1 MPSVPSRFGPY
12 KVTEKLSESATT
24 TLYRAEH
31 ERLFRKVLIK
41 TPRGTLV
48 QGSPLGLALAREATL
63 LGKLDHPAIPAVF
76 DYAVEETSA
85 WVAQEDIAGVRLRA
99 VLARAKKL
107 EPAVAIAIALSL
119 AEGLGHAHARSIV
132 HRDVRPESVLLSR
145 EGRAV
150 LVDFS
155 AALDLRAPPSAS
167 PFDGSDRL
175 SGPEYQAPE
184 QILGETATARSDVF
198 SLGILLYEMLAG
210 QRPWDEGADG
220 IKEIARRVRSEDP
233 PPLAS
238 QGVLVSPTLE
248 RVVWR
253 CLAKRPEDRYED
265 GSAASEALLEALDEL
280 STTPVRVL
288 VTRALRAA
296 QLGEELPEGKAAR
309 KPVRKAPPPSLR
321 PLVQALLGIFALIV
335 LGAFVIETFV
345 REEDVPQ
352 TSAESLEKGEKGQL
366 RVLARPWAEVFVDGQ
381 LIDVTPIG
389 RPIPVVPGK
398 HYITFKHPSAPDE
411 KKEIRVAAGQT
422 VVLDVTMRIERA
434 IMDAGIPAPDASA
447 ASP

>member
-1 MPSVPSRFGPY
+1 M
-12 KVTEKLSESATT
+12 
-24 TLYRAEH
+24 
-31 ERLFRKVLIK
+31 
-41 TPRGTLV
+41 
-48 QGSPLGLALAREATL
+48 
-63 LGKLDHPAIPAVF
+63 
-76 DYAVEETSA
+76 
-85 WVAQEDIAGVRLRA
+85 
-99 VLARAKKL
+99 
-107 EPAVAIAIALSL
+107 
-119 AEGLGHAHARSIV
+119 
-132 HRDVRPESVLLSR
+132 
-145 EGRAV
+145 
-150 LVDFS
+150 
-155 AALDLRAPPSAS
+155 
-167 PFDGSDRL
+167 
-175 SGPEYQAPE
+175 
-184 QILGETATARSDVF
+184 
-198 SLGILLYEMLAG
+198 
-210 QRPWDEGADG
+210 
-220 IKEIARRVRSEDP
+220 
-233 PPLAS
+233 
-238 QGVLVSPTLE
+238 LVSPTLE

-265 GSAASEALLEALDEL
+265 GNAASEALLEALDEL

-335 LGAFVIETFV
+335 LGAFVIETFI

-434 IMDAGIPAPDASA
+434 IIDAGIPAPDASA